1 MAPGT
6 LGCPKPGPL
15 KCFCAPRHQILA
27 RCAAQKRNCDKA
39 KCATKLRQLSA
50 PKYAYLAN
58 YAYLGAPNMVSL
70 KRSFKMQFGRVDL
83 RSIGPP
89 SQKLWP
95 NLTFA
100 RLHHCNYNGGVGGP
114 ASSKA
119 RRQIWEKRISDFSF
133 YWPKDQESSLGNM
146 IFQKC
151 VFVKRSIAHRN
162 VCMSIYQGSI

>member
-1 MAPGT
+1 MHQNIESIKVVTWICLSCKQLSKLNAIGSSSFSLLPGDTKEGIVAPGT

-15 KCFCAPRHQILA
+15 KCLCAPRHQILA

-70 KRSFKMQFGRVDL
+70 KRSFKMQFRRVDL

-89 SQKLWP
+89 SQKL
-95 NLTFA
+95 
-100 RLHHCNYNGGVGGP
+100 
-114 ASSKA
+114 
-119 RRQIWEKRISDFSF
+119 
-133 YWPKDQESSLGNM
+133 
-146 IFQKC
+146 
-151 VFVKRSIAHRN
+151 
-162 VCMSIYQGSI
+162 